1 MQPSKANEGKFVPRS
16 GEGPAK
22 LVGLD
27 FQCDCGRRHR
37 IEVRHV
43 EVGSDIMRNI
53 PFTLRKLGLSGRF
66 ALVFDRNIRPLAEK
80 HLFPV
85 LDRPGIFYDI
95 VCFDKPGELHGTVE
109 ASDELRALLPKDVKF
124 LMVMGSGTMN
134 DLTKWAATRLD
145 IPYVV
150 VATAPS
156 MNGYTSSI
164 SALSVAGFKTTQN
177 IRPAAAV
184 FADVDILK
192 DAPIEMIRA
201 GLGDLLS
208 KNVCNADW
216 RLSHRLRGTYF
227 CGVPQEMTRRQED
240 YYLSHAAELGARDPD
255 AVQMLAEAI
264 MNSGFSMAIVGESSP
279 SSGSEHL
286 IAHYWEMMDDLAGRP
301 TELHGARVGV
311 GTLIAADLYERAL
324 RLTPA
329 DVDLAKAKKQHKSA
343 DELRALVDRYYGA
356 VAAKTFEETAKKA
369 ISWEEKEKQLATL
382 RDHWDDVWADVKR
395 FLRPRAELEKYMAA
409 AGCPTRAKDL
419 KVSRLDTYN
428 AIRYSR
434 LMRNR
439 YTLLDLADDLG
450 WLEPWAEELA
460 REFAE

>member
-1 MQPSKANEGKFVPRS
+1 MPRS
-16 GEGPAK
+16 RANDGAFIPSGAEGPDK
-22 LVGLD
+22 LIGLD
-27 FQCDCGRRHR
+27 YQCECGRRHR

-43 EVGSDIMRNI
+43 EVGADILRNLL
-53 PFTLRKLGLSGRF
+53 PALRKLKLTGRF
-66 ALVFDRNIRPLAEK
+66 ALVFDKNIRPLAEQ

-85 LDRPGIFYDI
+85 LDYPGINYDI

-109 ASDELRALLPKDVKF
+109 TSDELRALVPKDAKF

-134 DLTKWAATRLD
+134 DLTKWAATALD

-150 VATAPS
+150 IATAPS

-184 FADVDILK
+184 FADVNILK

-216 RLSHRLRGTYF
+216 RLSHLLRGTYF
-227 CGVPQEMTRRQED
+227 CGVPQQMTRRQED
-240 YYLSHAAELGARDPD
+240 YYLSHAAELGARDPA
-255 AVQMLAEAI
+255 AVQMLTEAI

-286 IAHYWEMMDDLAGRP
+286 IAHYWEMMDDLAGQP

-324 RLTPA
+324 KMTPA
-329 DVDLAKAKKQHKSA
+329 DVDLARAKQNHKSA
-343 DELRALVDRYYGA
+343 DELRALVDRFYGA
-356 VAAKTFEETAKKA
+356 VAGKTFEETVKKA
-369 ISWEEKEKQLATL
+369 VPWDEKEKQLATL
-382 RDHWDDVWADVKR
+382 RDNWAGVWADVKQY
-395 FLRPRAELEKYMAA
+395 LRPRAEIERYMTA
-409 AGCPTRAKDL
+409 AGCPVRARDL

-428 AIRYSR
+428 AISYAR

-439 YTLLDLADDLG
+439 YTILDVADDLG
-450 WLEPWAEELA
+450 WLEGWADELA
-460 REFAE
+460 DEFAG